1 MVGAAEFGFLVIGKE
16 FDSYPKKMIRDIKNW
31 NWFIENPRM
40 DNEGDDDEELEEKK
54 KRRRKRKNRRE
65 ENEDEEWT
73 GESDEEKEQFAN
85 TRKVQRPKKYIT
97 RSRHRHETSK
107 DINTVSN
114 VNVKRIEDEEEDED
128 EDEEED
134 DETLGGFI
142 VDDDDI
148 VEEEANEIEEEEEE
162 GEDEEDE
169 FHD

>member
-97 RSRHRHETSK
+97 RSRDRHETSK

>member
-16 FDSYPKKMIRDIKNW
+16 FDNYPKKMIRDIKNW
-31 NWFIENPRM
+31 NWFIENPRT

-97 RSRHRHETSK
+97 RSRDRHETSK

-114 VNVKRIEDEEEDED
+114 VNVKRIEDEEEEEDED

-148 VEEEANEIEEEEEE
+148 VEEEANEIEEE